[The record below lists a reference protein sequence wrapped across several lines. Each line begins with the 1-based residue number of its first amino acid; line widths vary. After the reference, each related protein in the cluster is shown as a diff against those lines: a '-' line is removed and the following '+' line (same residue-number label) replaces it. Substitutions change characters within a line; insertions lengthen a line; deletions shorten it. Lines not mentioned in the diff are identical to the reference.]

1 MKEPLK
7 EPSEEGDDIADE
19 SEMVPSEE
27 DSDGGAFSGGVVAKL
42 HGFLSAFFFVF
53 LFTGSFKFPIFVELR
68 VPLRFEVLEGL
79 RT

>member
-1 MKEPLK
+1 MSPRWSRPKRTLT
-7 EPSEEGDDIADE
+7 A
-19 SEMVPSEE
+19 VLFR
-27 DSDGGAFSGGVVAKL
+27 GGGVAKL

>member
-1 MKEPLK
+1 MSPRWSRPKRTLTAVLFRR
-7 EPSEEGDDIADE
+7 G
-19 SEMVPSEE
+19 
-27 DSDGGAFSGGVVAKL
+27 GGVRSFMGSFQL
-42 HGFLSAFFFVF
+42 FFFVF